1 MRSGLILNH
10 FVTKTGESSL
20 DLNTKHPK
28 GCFFAI
34 LNTDNLYRRVMK
46 IFLDCSDPE
55 LIASAYETGL
65 IDGVTTNPSLMLKAG
80 EDPKHVIKE
89 ISAIFPW
96 NASVSAEVVGDTAEE
111 MLDMAEDYLD
121 IGPNITI
128 KVPCTV
134 EGLKACRELSND
146 DVQVNVT
153 LIFSTAQAL
162 LAAKAGATYV
172 SPFVGRVYD
181 QHWNGIHLI
190 EEIADVFATH
200 ELKTE
205 VLAASIREPIQ
216 VSDAFRVGADICTI
230 SVPIF
235 YKLYKHILTDKGLE
249 LFDRDWKAL
258 QESI

>member
-1 MRSGLILNH
+1 
-10 FVTKTGESSL
+10 
-20 DLNTKHPK
+20 
-28 GCFFAI
+28 
-34 LNTDNLYRRVMK
+34 MK
-46 IFLDCSDPE
+46 LFLDCSDPE
-55 LIASAYETGL
+55 LIASAFETGL

-80 EDPKHVIKE
+80 EDPKSVIKE

-111 MLDMAEDYLD
+111 MLDMAQDYLD

-134 EGLKACRELSND
+134 EGLKACRELSDD
-146 DVQVNVT
+146 DVHVNVT
-153 LIFSTAQAL
+153 LVFSTAQAI
-162 LAAKAGATYV
+162 LAAKAGASFV
-172 SPFVGRVYD
+172 SPFVGRVFD

-200 ELKTE
+200 QVKTE
-205 VLAASIREPIQ
+205 VLAASVREAHQ
-216 VSDAFRVGADICTI
+216 VSDAFRVGADICTLPLP
-230 SVPIF
+230 VF

-258 QESI
+258 QEGL